1 MFRPVLGGKRKHGR
15 RARTGALAAGAIA
28 ALLSLGVAACGDDSS
43 AGDSESEQAAG
54 PFEVKVVTADFPTR
68 QRLGETTL
76 LRIGVRNSGDETLP
90 ALTVTV
96 SLAGEEGRASSLP
109 FGIRSPE
116 PGLAQP
122 DRPVW
127 VLSEKYPKLA
137 GSGESAGAE
146 NASRKTFAFGPLR
159 PDETTEAVWKLT
171 AARTGSY
178 RLLYEVGGG
187 LSGEAK
193 TETAAGV
200 EPGGSFAIRIVEAPP
215 ETVVT
220 DSGEVVEVAP
230 GEQTQANR

>member
-1 MFRPVLGGKRKHGR
+1 VS
-15 RARTGALAAGAIA
+15 AVAAF
-28 ALLSLGVAACGDDSS
+28 LSLGVVACGDDSS
-43 AGDSESEQAAG
+43 VGDSNSEQAAG
-54 PFEVKVVTADFPTR
+54 PYEVKVVTADFPTS
-68 QRLGETTL
+68 QRLGETSL
-76 LRIGVRNSGDETLP
+76 LRIGVRNTGKEALP

-137 GSGESAGAE
+137 GSDQSAGSE

-159 PDETTEAVWKLT
+159 PDATTEAVWKLT
-171 AARTGSY
+171 ASRTGSY
-178 RLLYEVGGG
+178 RLIYEVGAG
-187 LSGEAK
+187 LTGEAK
-193 TETAAGV
+193 AETAAGV
-200 EPGGSFAIRIVEAPP
+200 EPGGSFAIRIEETPP

-220 DSGEVVEVAP
+220 DSGEVVEIPA

>member
-1 MFRPVLGGKRKHGR
+1 MAVS
-15 RARTGALAAGAIA
+15 AVAVI
-28 ALLSLGVAACGDDSS
+28 LSLGIAACGDDSS
-43 AGDSESEQAAG
+43 SGETDSKKAAG
-54 PFEVKVVTADFPTR
+54 PYEVKVVTADFPTR

-76 LRIGVRNSGDETLP
+76 LRIGVRNIGEETVP

-96 SLAGEEGRASSLP
+96 SIAGEEGRASSLP

-137 GSGESAGAE
+137 GSEESAGAE

-159 PDETTEAVWKLT
+159 PGATTEAIWKLS
-171 AARTGSY
+171 ASRTGSY
-178 RLLYEVGGG
+178 RLLYEVGAS
-187 LSGEAK
+187 LTGEAK
-193 TETAAGV
+193 AETAAGV
-200 EPGGSFAIRIVEAPP
+200 EPGGSFATRIVAAPP

-220 DSGEVVEVAP
+220 DSGEVVEISP
-230 GEQTQANR
+230 GEQTRANR